1 MRSQSLYRQ
10 GTVRL
15 SDGAKSTFLYKIWL
29 AMLFTDTM
37 DNNYTYQGRGV
48 AAISNET
55 THSEHPPTTVI
66 STKDTEPH
74 IAPLPPV
81 EVEEEDLLEDEVT
94 TRDQHI
100 GIGIFRFRFSL
111 SSFRLGRALSERRFS
126 IAEAAVLLMAAY
138 IASRGLGV
146 IRQGMFNAIFGA
158 GPPTNAYYAAFR
170 LPDFLFNLIAGGA
183 LSNALI
189 PVFIS
194 YDKDHGRRAAW
205 RLVSLVFNIMLA
217 ALVVVLLAGEFLAP
231 DFVNHILVPGYPAS
245 VRALTT
251 TLTRIMLVQPLIL
264 ALGTIATAVLSS
276 KRQFLLPAL
285 SIAVYN
291 IGLIGGLLV
300 TLAIPSV
307 GIYGPTV
314 GVLVAA
320 VCQVIVQ
327 VPGLIKQGLSYSFVW
342 DIKDAG
348 LRQVMRLLAP
358 NAVIV
363 VFGSAAFIIDTAFVS
378 YLPDPASLA
387 AQHNAY
393 ILFYMPIALLAQA
406 ISQAALPQLSALVTR
421 GQYIRLRRLALK
433 VIGVA
438 LLFGIPTALLLCL
451 LGRPLIHLVFQHGA
465 FNRHS
470 TDLTAL
476 ALIGYAVGLPG
487 VIAGDLI
494 ARTFFAMKDARIPLF
509 TNALNLAAHIGL
521 IYFFLSIFTDVNAI
535 IAIPLAASGSATS
548 EALLLG
554 LLLYLRLHE
563 KIASERKQQVGQ
575 PEAVMGLEEQST
587 LSGDTGAHIQ

>member
-1 MRSQSLYRQ
+1 M
-10 GTVRL
+10 
-15 SDGAKSTFLYKIWL
+15 
-29 AMLFTDTM
+29 
-37 DNNYTYQGRGV
+37 
-48 AAISNET
+48 
-55 THSEHPPTTVI
+55 
-66 STKDTEPH
+66 
-74 IAPLPPV
+74 
-81 EVEEEDLLEDEVT
+81 
-94 TRDQHI
+94 
-100 GIGIFRFRFSL
+100 FRFRFSL
-111 SSFRLGRALSERRFS
+111 SSFRLGRAISERRFS
-126 IAEAAVLLMAAY
+126 IAEAAVLLMVAY

-146 IRQGMFNAIFGA
+146 IRQSIFNAVFGA
-158 GPPTNAYYAAFR
+158 GPAANAYYAAFR

-189 PVFIS
+189 PVFVS
-194 YDKDHGRRAAW
+194 YDKDHGQRAAW

-217 ALVVVLLAGEFLAP
+217 ALVIVLLAGEFLAP
-231 DFVNHILVPGYPAS
+231 AFVNHILVPGYPAS
-245 VRALTT
+245 ERALTT

-291 IGLIGGLLV
+291 VGLIGGLLV

-327 VPGLIKQGLSYSFVW
+327 VPGLIKQGSSYSFVW

-358 NAVIV
+358 NAAIVI
-363 VFGSAAFIIDTAFVS
+363 FGSAAFIIDTAFVS

-393 ILFYMPIALLAQA
+393 MLFYMPVALLAQA
-406 ISQAALPQLSALVTR
+406 IAQAALPQLSALVTR
-421 GQYIRLRRLALK
+421 GQYIRLRRLTLK
-433 VIGVA
+433 VIGIA

-451 LGRPLIHLVFQHGA
+451 IGRPLIHIIFQHGA
-465 FNRHS
+465 FDRHS

-487 VIAGDLI
+487 IIAGELM
-494 ARTFFAMKDARIPLF
+494 ARTFFAMKDARTPLF
-509 TNALNLAAHIGL
+509 TNVLNFAAHIGL
-521 IYFFLSIFTDVNAI
+521 IYFFLAICTGANAI
-535 IAIPLAASGSATS
+535 IAIPLAASGSATF
-548 EALLLG
+548 EAIVLV
-554 LLLYLRLHE
+554 LLLYLRLRK
-563 KIASERKQQVGQ
+563 KIAAEKQQQ
-575 PEAVMGLEEQST
+575 ANQSEAVM
-587 LSGDTGAHIQ
+587 

>member
-1 MRSQSLYRQ
+1 
-10 GTVRL
+10 
-15 SDGAKSTFLYKIWL
+15 
-29 AMLFTDTM
+29 MLFTDTM
-37 DNNYTYQGRGV
+37 DKYTYQGRGV

-55 THSEHPPTTVI
+55 THSEHSPTTVI
-66 STKDTEPH
+66 SMADPEPQ
-74 IAPLPPV
+74 ITPIPPV
-81 EVEEEDLLEDEVT
+81 QAEEEDLLDDEVAT
-94 TRDQHI
+94 QDQHI

-146 IRQGMFNAIFGA
+146 IRQSMFNAIFGT
-158 GPPTNAYYAAFR
+158 GPAANAYYAAFR

-194 YDKDHGRRAAW
+194 YDKDHRRRAAW

-217 ALVVVLLAGEFLAP
+217 ALVIVLLVGEWLTP
-231 DFVNHILVPGYPAS
+231 DFVNHILVPGYPVAE
-245 VRALTT
+245 RALTIN
-251 TLTRIMLVQPLIL
+251 LTRVMLVQPLVL

-291 IGLIGGLLV
+291 VGLIGGLIV

-320 VCQVIVQ
+320 VCQVVVQ
-327 VPGLIKQGLSYSFVW
+327 VPGLVRQGLSYSFVW

-358 NAVIV
+358 NAAVV

-393 ILFYMPIALLAQA
+393 MLFYMPVALLAQA
-406 ISQAALPQLSALVTR
+406 IAQAALPQLSMLATR
-421 GQYIRLRRLALK
+421 GQYIRMRRLTLK
-433 VIGVA
+433 VVGVA
-438 LLFGIPTALLLCL
+438 LLFTIPTTLLLCV
-451 LGRPLIHLVFQHGA
+451 LGRPIIHIIFQHGA
-465 FNRHS
+465 FKKHS
-470 TDLTAL
+470 TDLTVL

-487 VIAGDLI
+487 VIAGELM
-494 ARTFFAMKDARIPLF
+494 ARTFYAMKDARTPLF
-509 TNALNLAAHIGL
+509 TNILNFASHIGL
-521 IYFFLSIFTDVNAI
+521 IYLFLAICTGINAI
-535 IAIPLAASGSATS
+535 IAIPLAASGSAIF
-548 EALLLG
+548 EAIALILLLS
-554 LLLYLRLHE
+554 LRFRKEVAAE
-563 KIASERKQQVGQ
+563 KQRTACV
-575 PEAVMGLEEQST
+575 
-587 LSGDTGAHIQ
+587 